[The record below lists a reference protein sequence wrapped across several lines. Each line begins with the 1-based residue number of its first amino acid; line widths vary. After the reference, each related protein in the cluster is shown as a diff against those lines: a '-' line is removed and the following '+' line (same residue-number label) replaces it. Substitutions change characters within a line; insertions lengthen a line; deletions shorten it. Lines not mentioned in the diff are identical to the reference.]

1 MGPLRRGLILAS
13 FLLMPGVAS
22 AEVCD
27 RTRPNWD
34 GTPVSAMQEA
44 IFLFA
49 TPATLL
55 LVVASLAAL
64 RFRHQWGALV
74 VVVLWTL
81 LVSLIALGNPTGVRP
96 QEIAEGCVG
105 SPALF
110 IGVVAAICVGMIFY
124 TTPRQGR
131 DS

>member
-1 MGPLRRGLILAS
+1 MGSFRRGLTLA
-13 FLLMPGVAS
+13 LLAPTAAM

-27 RTRPNWD
+27 KTRPNWD
-34 GTPVSAMQEA
+34 GTPVSTGQEA
-44 IFLFA
+44 IFLTA

-55 LVVASLAAL
+55 LVFLSLLAV
-64 RFRHQWGALV
+64 RFRHQWAALA

-81 LVSLIALGNPTGVRP
+81 LVSFIAMGNPTGVRP

-124 TTPRQGR
+124 TTPRQSR
-131 DS
+131 T